1 MAFKSGFVTIIGRPN
16 VGKSTLVNKIAGEKI
31 SIISDKP
38 QTTRN
43 AIKTIITEEDC
54 QIIFIDTPG
63 IHRPKNKLG
72 EYMVNIAE
80 ATLNEV
86 DVLIHIIEAEE
97 SKPGPVELEIIEQ
110 LKHIKTPIILV
121 INKIDLVKKEKL
133 LSLIT
138 TYSKMLNYLHIIP
151 ISALKDEGIDVLI
164 KEIKNALPEG
174 PKYFPDDMMT
184 DQTERVLVA
193 ELIREKILHLMS
205 EEVPHGIGVEVM
217 SFKEREDKDII
228 DIQANIYC
236 EKQSHKGIIIGKE
249 GKMLKKI
256 GSLARSEIENLLGS
270 KVFLELW
277 VKTKTDWRN
286 SDNMLRMLGYDDNN

>member
-1 MAFKSGFVTIIGRPN
+1 MAFKSGFVTVIGRPN

-72 EYMVNIAE
+72 EYMVNMAE

-86 DVLIHIIEAEE
+86 DVLIHIIEAVE

-110 LKHIKTPIILV
+110 LKYIKTPIILV

-151 ISALKDEGIDVLI
+151 ISALKEEGIDVLV

-174 PKYFPDDMMT
+174 PKYFPDDMLT
-184 DQTERVLVA
+184 DQTERVLQFLYKKYKNQYFLLSQMYSMQSLLTKCVPPSILLSL
-193 ELIREKILHLMS
+193 LIQLILY
-205 EEVPHGIGVEVM
+205 
-217 SFKEREDKDII
+217 
-228 DIQANIYC
+228 N
-236 EKQSHKGIIIGKE
+236 
-249 GKMLKKI
+249 
-256 GSLARSEIENLLGS
+256 
-270 KVFLELW
+270 
-277 VKTKTDWRN
+277 
-286 SDNMLRMLGYDDNN
+286 